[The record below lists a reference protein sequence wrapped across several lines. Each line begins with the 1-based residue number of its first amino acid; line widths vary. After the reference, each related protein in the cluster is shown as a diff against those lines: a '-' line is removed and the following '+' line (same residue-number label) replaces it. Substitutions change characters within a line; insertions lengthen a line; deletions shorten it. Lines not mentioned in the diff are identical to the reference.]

1 VTATRRQPT
10 ARLRAVGKR
19 AADCSWQR
27 RSSDLEGEQS
37 PWEER
42 AKRCRQRHRI
52 ATDSLVE
59 KRLEIEASSGEALTT
74 AFGNEQRRRGQN
86 LRSACA
92 TGSRPG
98 LPGTDLLSA
107 RRFHQVTPTT
117 LRRGRGTS
125 RAKRTVFGRK
135 RGTARTTSAS
145 LLADDV
151 LGAQPT
157 TTSVV
162 RGKARDDVGGCF
174 GDSEHRHQEA
184 RIFAPSRTSVC

>member
-1 VTATRRQPT
+1 VTAARRQPR
-10 ARLRAVGKR
+10 ARLRAIGKR
-19 AADCSWQR
+19 AAHSSWQR

-42 AKRCRQRHRI
+42 AKRCWQRHRI

-59 KRLEIEASSGEALTT
+59 KRLEIEASSGAALTAT
-74 AFGNEQRRRGQN
+74 FGNERRRRGHF

-107 RRFHQVTPTT
+107 RRFHQVTSTA

-125 RAKRTVFGRK
+125 RAKRIVFGRK
-135 RGTARTTSAS
+135 RGAARTTSAS

-162 RGKARDDVGGCF
+162 RGKARDDVGGRF
-174 GDSEHRHQEA
+174 GGSEHHHQKA
-184 RIFAPSRTSVC
+184 RIFAPSRTSVR